1 VKRIK
6 SRIAADWDAIE
17 VRQPVHF
24 SEVDSMK
31 LVWHGHYLRYIE
43 SAREAYCRE
52 RGLSYQ
58 QMEDGHC
65 IAPVVRLQ
73 IEYLAPAR
81 MGQVVTAR
89 CAHIPGTGPTF
100 DLFYEVRGPS
110 ADAARPG
117 QLLCIAETVQVFIDL
132 SGQPYLSPPP
142 PVEALFAAIHA
153 RERALAERR

>member
-1 VKRIK
+1 MKRIK
-6 SRIAADWDAIE
+6 SRIEPTWDAVEI
-17 VRQPVHF
+17 QLPVHF

-58 QMEDGHC
+58 QMEDGDC

-81 MGQVVTAR
+81 MGQVISVR
-89 CAHIPGTGPTF
+89 CAHLPGTGPTF

-110 ADAARPG
+110 ADPARRGP
-117 QLLCIAETVQVFIDL
+117 LLCIAETVQVFIDRL
-132 SGQPYLSPPP
+132 GQPYLSPPP
-142 PVEALFAAIHA
+142 PVEALFAMITQ
-153 RERALAERR
+153 RERALARLG